1 MANEIARTY
10 LSPRWTGEI
19 ADCSFPVTFDTYS
32 KCSFGCLYCF
42 SVYQKSLHRG
52 GSARNLYEKPIE
64 CVNID
69 RVKRIFRGEV
79 PEFRAWVEQRRPI
92 QWGGLADQFDLYE
105 KKYGKTLELL
115 EFFDSLDYPISF
127 STKSSWIFHDERYL
141 RLFQRQGP
149 NWHIKFSIITND
161 ESVAA
166 KVERGVPSPRERLE
180 AMHIAA
186 QCGCYTTLRLRPYI
200 IGISDHGLDDLIE
213 SAAKSGAYSVSTEA
227 LCVELRAVMQ
237 AGSIAERNF
246 QKLSEIA
253 GFNLVEY
260 YRTHSTCG
268 GYLRLNPEVKRP
280 IFERIHRLCDR
291 HGLRFFCSDACGKAE
306 SANGCCC
313 GAPPS
318 FAFSRGNFSAALQIA
333 KKNGTVRFSDIA
345 EDMGHLSS
353 VRYTAADGL
362 NTGSGR
368 NRAKFKEFS
377 LKDYLRYLWND
388 TKRGQS
394 PAKMFSDYL
403 EACGFDENGDVIYR
417 RRPQ

>member
-1 MANEIARTY
+1 MSDLPQTY
-10 LSPRWTGEI
+10 LSPRWTGEV

-32 KCSFGCLYCF
+32 RCSFGCLYCF

-52 GSARNLYEKPIE
+52 GATKNLYEKPLE
-64 CVNID
+64 CVNIE

-79 PEFRAWVEQRRPI
+79 PEFKAWAENKRPI

-115 EFFDSLDYPISF
+115 EFFDSINYPISF
-127 STKSSWIFHDERYL
+127 STKSTWPFHDERYL
-141 RLFQRQGP
+141 RLFRNQGK
-149 NWHIKFSIITND
+149 NWHVKFSIITENA
-161 ESVAA
+161 EIAA
-166 KVERGVPSPRERLE
+166 KVERGVPSPQERLE
-180 AMHIAA
+180 AMRIVSD
-186 QCGCYTTLRLRPYI
+186 CGCYTTLRLRPYI
-200 IGISDHGLDDLIE
+200 IGISDRGLDNLIRC
-213 SAAKSGAYSVSTEA
+213 AAEAGAYSVSTEA

-237 AGSIAERNF
+237 PGSIAERNF
-246 QKLSEIA
+246 AKLSEAA
-253 GFNLVEY
+253 GIDLVEY

-291 HGLRFFCSDACGKAE
+291 YGLRFFCSDACGKAE

-333 KKNGTVRFSDIA
+333 KKWGFVRFSDI
-345 EDMGHLSS
+345 EQDMQHLAA
-353 VRYTAADGL
+353 VMYTGADGL

-377 LKDYLRYLWND
+377 LRDYLRYLWND

-394 PAKMFSDYL
+394 PAKMFADYL
-403 EACGFDENGDVIYR
+403 EACGIDENGDIVYR
-417 RRPQ
+417 RKL